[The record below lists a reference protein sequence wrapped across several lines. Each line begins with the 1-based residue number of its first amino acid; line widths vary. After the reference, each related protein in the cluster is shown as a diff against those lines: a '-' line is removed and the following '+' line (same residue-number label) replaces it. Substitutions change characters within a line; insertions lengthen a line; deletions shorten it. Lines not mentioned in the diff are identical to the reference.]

1 MKFMKF
7 LRTLFYRTPLVTA
20 SLDNKISSEQITN
33 TPTVVYWCTVSFF
46 SKFSFTGSSFRYR
59 PGASSHRGHDINGV
73 GGRGYPKLVTKSDI
87 GRRRVH
93 ANSDIT
99 TQKNYL

>member
-73 GGRGYPKLVTKSDI
+73 GGRGLPKISD
-87 GRRRVH
+87 
-93 ANSDIT
+93 
-99 TQKNYL
+99 KK